1 MVTTRSKATTKPD
14 TSTVPH
20 KKSGKAESKPKKP
33 IQKPSKQASAK
44 TSPPK
49 SIAKP
54 KSPQKSLPKS
64 KSPPKSPQSVASPTK
79 SVPSKYSIY
88 TPDQYV
94 KFKQLEKDLDEKKLP
109 DLKEMC
115 RKNLMKV
122 SGTKPELIERISDAK
137 ILGVIPKCPEC
148 GGGRPKLDVKTKTY
162 HCSGYLED
170 VKFINCHKNFA
181 YSEISRVTWQD

>member
-1 MVTTRSKATTKPD
+1 MVTTRSKVTTKPD
-14 TSTVPH
+14 TLAVPH
-20 KKSGKAESKPKKP
+20 KKSSKAESKPKKTVQTP
-33 IQKPSKQASAK
+33 ASPKKSPSKS
-44 TSPPK
+44 
-49 SIAKP
+49 
-54 KSPQKSLPKS
+54 KSPQKSLPKA
-64 KSPPKSPQSVASPTK
+64 KSPPKSPQSVQSPTK

-94 KFKQLEKDLDEKKLP
+94 KFKQLEKELDEKKLP

-115 RKNLMKV
+115 RKNLMKL
-122 SGTKPELIERISDAK
+122 SGVKSDLIERISDAK

-170 VKFINCHKNFA
+170 VKFINCHKKFA